1 MKAIIAFLLLTFVLG
16 SFGQSSDTLVL
27 NGNAYDFANV
37 DSGLPQAN
45 HDFNNYGCGVTKGM
59 VQSQLGDDNRPVLA
73 DTKNCVDSK
82 DSFYMWFRETD
93 GENIVIPV
101 TLTFYLDAAS
111 GAYKYRN
118 NYFFPLDNQG
128 YGNEGKGHNYGF
140 CFELHTSFTYES
152 GQVFEFMGDDDVWV
166 FIDKKLVIDL
176 GGVHGSASD
185 SVNLDSLGLTL
196 GQSYQLDFFFCERH
210 VTGSN
215 LVISTSIKLDPC
227 GTVDTD
233 GDGVPDLCDACPKG
247 DMDME
252 VYADDVIGPDN
263 TVTFHIALTAPIVG
277 TYTVNVAWGDDS
289 QDSQYEVSNANEL
302 VVTHSYDKTGEYN
315 VYFNGV
321 PEAGC
326 GTPGPTE
333 SLVVTCSGG
342 KRLAP
347 KCSQFS
353 VVPGTPTKRKRSL

>member
-1 MKAIIAFLLLTFVLG
+1 
-16 SFGQSSDTLVL
+16 
-27 NGNAYDFANV
+27 
-37 DSGLPQAN
+37 
-45 HDFNNYGCGVTKGM
+45 
-59 VQSQLGDDNRPVLA
+59 
-73 DTKNCVDSK
+73 
-82 DSFYMWFRETD
+82 
-93 GENIVIPV
+93 
-101 TLTFYLDAAS
+101 
-111 GAYKYRN
+111 
-118 NYFFPLDNQG
+118 
-128 YGNEGKGHNYGF
+128 
-140 CFELHTSFTYES
+140 
-152 GQVFEFMGDDDVWV
+152 
-166 FIDKKLVIDL
+166 
-176 GGVHGSASD
+176 
-185 SVNLDSLGLTL
+185 
-196 GQSYQLDFFFCERH
+196 
-210 VTGSN
+210 
-215 LVISTSIKLDPC
+215 
-227 GTVDTD
+227 
-233 GDGVPDLCDACPKG
+233 
-247 DMDME
+247 MD

-289 QDSQYEVSNANEL
+289 QDSQYEVSSANEL